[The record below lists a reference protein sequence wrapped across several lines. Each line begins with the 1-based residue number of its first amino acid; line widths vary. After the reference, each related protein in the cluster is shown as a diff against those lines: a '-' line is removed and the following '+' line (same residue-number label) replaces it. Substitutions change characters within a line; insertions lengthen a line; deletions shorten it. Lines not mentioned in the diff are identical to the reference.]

1 MELGYDNKIETITSD
16 VCSNSSCSMAWYLR
30 RKFQEKN
37 YERTRKFKSGSN

>member
-1 MELGYDNKIETITSD
+1 MKLNYDNKIETIFSN

-30 RKFQEKN
+30 RKFEEKN